1 MKVTLFFVAVALVLT
16 ATHGN
21 LQYRQDEVNEDS
33 IYVIPDT
40 TDDAT
45 SPYWKK
51 LLGLILEQLGRGLQ
65 QSAEQSPAAYTPEDT
80 AYFAPEDITI
90 QHIRRIA
97 NLLNKVADSVEKGE
111 KVYLFD

>member
-21 LQYRQDEVNEDS
+21 LHRLSSLRLPTQ
-33 IYVIPDT
+33 
-40 TDDAT
+40 
-45 SPYWKK
+45 
-51 LLGLILEQLGRGLQ
+51 
-65 QSAEQSPAAYTPEDT
+65 PEDT

-90 QHIRRIA
+90 EHIRRIA